1 VEETKQ
7 ISKKAKALLIKYV
20 AEIDTRLPAYW
31 DSELVKRFGFNQR
44 QKEVIATLLMH
55 SKEHNLRPAKR
66 LRGSFVNYAYQL
78 SGRPIDDK
86 VWRAAMAVEL
96 VHTALLMH
104 DDFMDRDAVRRGGPT
119 THKFYEA
126 RANGDRHYG
135 EAMAVGVGDAVL
147 CLGFE
152 LLQSCG
158 FEDEKVMAA
167 MKKMLRG
174 IAITGYGQAYDVTL
188 EVEKNWSEDDVIS
201 LHKAKTGVYTYENP
215 LLIGAILGGLDEGA
229 KKILS
234 EYAADGGVAFQLQD
248 DILGVFGTEEDTGKS
263 ADSDLLQGK
272 CTLLVLKTLELG
284 NSEQKQA
291 IETVWGKMEAGRT
304 ELTLAKEAI
313 RESGSLEYNRRLARE
328 YARKA
333 AATAGGLRKFN
344 LNGEA
349 IDYIQ
354 GIAEYM
360 VTRKV

>member
-1 VEETKQ
+1 MVD
-7 ISKKAKALLIKYV
+7 ISLKAKVSLVNYV
-20 AEIDTRLPAYW
+20 SRIDKKLSKYW
-31 DSELVKRFGFNQR
+31 DDEIANNFGFNEKQRELVK
-44 QKEVIATLLMH
+44 EMLLH

-66 LRGSFVNYAYQL
+66 LRGSFVNYAYAL
-78 SGRPIDDK
+78 SGKPVDERL
-86 VWRAAMAVEL
+86 WQAAMAVEV

-104 DDFMDRDAVRRGGPT
+104 DDFMDRDDVRRGGPT
-119 THKFYEA
+119 THKFFERKA
-126 RANGDRHYG
+126 SVNQHYG
-135 EAMAVGVGDAVL
+135 EAMAVSVGDAIL

-158 FEDEKVMAA
+158 FGHEKVCEA

-174 IAITGYGQAYDVTL
+174 ITITGYGQAYDVTL
-188 EVEKNWSEDDVIS
+188 EVEKNWTEDDVIS
-201 LHKAKTGVYTYENP
+201 LHKAKTGIYTYENP
-215 LLIGAILGGLDEGA
+215 LLIGAILGGLGESA

-248 DILGVFGTEEDTGKS
+248 DILGVFGNEEDTGKS

-272 CTLLVLKTLELG
+272 CTLLVLKVLEMG
-284 NSEQKQA
+284 NGSQKTA
-291 IETVWGKMEAGRT
+291 IKKVWGKFQASRPD
-304 ELTLAKEAI
+304 LNAAKKAI
-313 RESGSLEYNRRLARE
+313 VESGSLEYNRQLARG

-333 AATAGGLRKFN
+333 AVIANKLRR
-344 LNGEA
+344 LRLDTEA